1 MTDQQV
7 DQQTDLRTNKAG
19 CSRVAR
25 DKKCCKSEN
34 TLIGNWVF
42 SFKLATLSG
51 ALPNNA
57 EKANGIRPAS
67 RPTNQHSGLLS
78 CGVACDYKL
87 RMFKNIHHRFL
98 SCSFSGEY
106 SSMTFDLFPPPL
118 PLIIFPA
125 TCRAALENL
134 WFCSPYSNETV
145 SLRFKWC

>member
-106 SSMTFDLFPPPL
+106 SSMTFDLFPPPTFDFL
-118 PLIIFPA
+118 PWDSSCCIIK
-125 TCRAALENL
+125 
-134 WFCSPYSNETV
+134 
-145 SLRFKWC
+145 SLTFYDKAIKLCLKIK